1 MRILHIFDASN
12 YIYIGNAKKQS
23 AIRGVRE
30 CDGEYIPNRAP
41 IGGVTF
47 LASKIIPILENGED
61 IFIAFDRKPIYKME
75 MYRKVFGY
83 EREYKGQRK
92 KDNGVFKQKDF
103 AEQLVNLAG
112 VPCGFADEFEA
123 DDVIYSIWK
132 KYYDSYDYIRI
143 HSEDSDL
150 AFMVD
155 NKTEIIPVK
164 SNGRHITVSNYH
176 YTVHTNQLTPY
187 NMALLLKVIL
197 GDSSDHISGTGD
209 AKEWLSAFADVVEK
223 HGFEMQKMGDI
234 QYCRE
239 FIIKVVTEHPELKNA
254 HNALNIFNLVTPVLI
269 NTENFDEPGCQGD
282 IKMLKAIT
290 GLVQKRLDYPV
301 IEDYLSEY
309 ISEFNS

>member
-12 YIYIGNAKKQS
+12 YIYIGNAKKQN

-30 CDGEYIPNRAP
+30 CDGEYVPNRAP

-47 LASKIIPILENGED
+47 LASKILPILENKED
-61 IFIAFDRKPIYKME
+61 IFVAFDRRPDYKIE

-92 KDNGVFKQKDF
+92 KDMGVFKQKDF

-112 VPCGFADEFEA
+112 VPCGYADSFEA

-132 KYYDSYDYIRI
+132 KYYDCYDYIRI

-164 SNGRHITVSNYH
+164 SNGRHITLSNYH

-197 GDSSDHISGTGD
+197 GDSSDHITGTGD
-209 AKEWLSAFADVVEK
+209 AKEWLNAFADVVNNQ
-223 HGFEMQKMGDI
+223 GYDMQKMGDI
-234 QYCRE
+234 NYCKE
-239 FIIKVVTEHPELKNA
+239 FIIKVVTAHPELKNA
-254 HNALNIFNLVTPVLI
+254 HNALNIFNLVTPVII
-269 NTENFDEPGCQGD
+269 NTENLDEPACQGD

-290 GLVQKRLDYPV
+290 GLVQKRLDYPT
-301 IEDYLSEY
+301 IEDYLNEY